1 MDAFFHNRCIFTPDQ
16 QARAASVKTA
26 VVGAGGLGGFVMNG
40 LARLGVR
47 HIKVVDFDVF
57 TASNIN
63 RQLYAYEGTLGMG
76 KAGVAAEML
85 RGIPGCLAEA
95 VEERV
100 SEENAERVFEDVQV
114 VFDCVDNA
122 QTKLVMEKYCLSK
135 GIPLIH
141 GGVDR
146 SYGQAAIVLHK
157 PVLSGILNNA
167 FKPQNGV
174 ILPQLV
180 SALQLELFIKYIKN
194 DFVPDALYYIDT
206 GAMELFQTGQTL

>member
-1 MDAFFHNRCIFTPDQ
+1 MDAFYHNSCIFTPDL
-16 QARAASVKTA
+16 QARAASIKTA
-26 VVGAGGLGGFVMNG
+26 VVGAGGLGGFVING

-57 TASNIN
+57 TSSNMN

-76 KAGVAAEML
+76 KAGVAAEMI
-85 RGIPGCLAEA
+85 RGIPGCLPQA

-100 SEENAERVFEDVQV
+100 SEENAERIFEDVQI

-122 QTKLVMEKYCLSK
+122 QTKLVLEKYCLSN
-135 GIPLIH
+135 GAPLIH

-146 SYGQAAIVLHK
+146 CYGQAAIVINK
-157 PVLSGILNNA
+157 PVLSGILNKA
-167 FKPQNGV
+167 FKPQNAV
-174 ILPQLV
+174 ILPQLI
-180 SALQLELFIKYIKN
+180 SALQLELFVKYVKN

-206 GAMELFQTGQTL
+206 GAMELFSL